1 MQINQQPYSSLPKG
15 ITLYQVMFSRR
26 IINLK
31 RPPHSDCME
40 ACQVS
45 DALIDRVY
53 NSDET
58 ETNPTME
65 RLLARVP
72 EEEFTEDEDE
82 DISDADEA
90 EAAVI
95 EQIKK
100 ISL

>member
-1 MQINQQPYSSLPKG
+1 
-15 ITLYQVMFSRR
+15 
-26 IINLK
+26 
-31 RPPHSDCME
+31 ME

-45 DALIDRVY
+45 DALINRVC

-58 ETNPTME
+58 ETSPIIE

-82 DISDADEA
+82 DASDADEA

-95 EQIKK
+95 EQVKK
-100 ISL
+100 MSL